1 MKVGT
6 HNYFGK
12 EINVLQITTITKGLC
27 YKLELSKGAIPIEGF
42 PLKMDMSSLVQG
54 IDKLQGFSLMIAS
67 RNTWQG
73 LVYDEK
79 YKKAI
84 PIVTGELVSKL
95 IAYVAIKLEES
106 IWDYRNGEG
115 NFDLCIQENVKNN
128 CKSIFDTSTFQ
139 NDTR

>member
-6 HNYFGK
+6 HNYFGN
-12 EINVLQITTITKGLC
+12 EINVLPITTIAKGLC
-27 YKLELSKGAIPIEGF
+27 YKLELSKGAIPIKGN
-42 PLKMDMSSLVQG
+42 LKMEMSSLAQG

-73 LVYDEK
+73 LVYGEK

-84 PIVTGELVSKL
+84 PIVTADLASKL
-95 IAYVAIKLEES
+95 VALVDIKLEES
-106 IWDYRNGEG
+106 IWNYRNGQD
-115 NFDLCIQENVKNN
+115 NFDVCIQGNVKND

>member
-6 HNYFGK
+6 HNYFGN
-12 EINVLQITTITKGLC
+12 EINVLPITTIAKGLC
-27 YKLELSKGAIPIEGF
+27 YKLEFSKGTVPIKGN
-42 PLKMDMSSLVQG
+42 LKMEMSSLAQG

-67 RNTWQG
+67 INTWQG
-73 LVYDEK
+73 LVYGEK

-84 PIVTGELVSKL
+84 PIVTADLASKL
-95 IAYVAIKLEES
+95 IALVDIKLEES
-106 IWDYRNGEG
+106 IWNYRNGQD
-115 NFDLCIQENVKNN
+115 NFDVCIQGNVKND

>member
-6 HNYFGK
+6 HDYFGNK
-12 EINVLQITTITKGLC
+12 INVLPITTIAKGLC
-27 YKLELSKGAIPIEGF
+27 YKLELSQGAIPIKGK
-42 PLKMDMSSLVQG
+42 LKMEMSSLVQG

-73 LVYDEK
+73 LVYGEK

-84 PIVTGELVSKL
+84 PIVPADLASKL
-95 IAYVAIKLEES
+95 IALVDIKLEES
-106 IWDYRNGEG
+106 IWDYRNGED
-115 NFDLCIQENVKNN
+115 NFDVCIQENVKND

>member
-1 MKVGT
+1 
-6 HNYFGK
+6 
-12 EINVLQITTITKGLC
+12 
-27 YKLELSKGAIPIEGF
+27 
-42 PLKMDMSSLVQG
+42 
-54 IDKLQGFSLMIAS
+54 MIAT

-106 IWDYRNGEG
+106 IWDYRNGED
-115 NFDLCIQENVKNN
+115 NFDVCIQENGKNN

>member
-12 EINVLQITTITKGLC
+12 EINVLPITTITKGLC
-27 YKLELSKGAIPIEGF
+27 YKLELSKGAIGMGRENLKIE
-42 PLKMDMSSLVQG
+42 MSSLVQG

-73 LVYDEK
+73 LVYGEK

-84 PIVTGELVSKL
+84 PIVTADLASKL
-95 IAYVAIKLEES
+95 IALADIKLEES
-106 IWDYRNGEG
+106 IWDYRNGKD
-115 NFDLCIQENVKNN
+115 NFEVCIQGNVKND
-128 CKSIFDTSTFQ
+128 CKSIFDTSTFH